1 MVADEYDEEGLL
13 KIIRAFELSEQ
24 NTKLNWNWNNLS
36 DPIKLAHELL
46 NKSQHLLLEIS
57 EYEQRMGDNL
67 SGYQRNEI
75 EKAMDNLSKLIP
87 YIKNKIETSLMAKDT
102 KSESDL
108 I

>member
-1 MVADEYDEEGLL
+1 
-13 KIIRAFELSEQ
+13 
-24 NTKLNWNWNNLS
+24 
-36 DPIKLAHELL
+36 
-46 NKSQHLLLEIS
+46 
-57 EYEQRMGDNL
+57 MGDNL

-87 YIKNKIETSLMAKDT
+87 YIKNKIEMSLMAKDT